1 MLTSRR
7 TSTTI
12 SSPSRLRQ
20 RCYAAPLALGA
31 LALLL
36 SACGGLTKDTSTA
49 ANSNPP
55 TAGNTASTFTA
66 QRISGGSIRLP
77 GARPAVLLFF
87 GVECGGCGPTATAMA
102 AVQADRSTV
111 ADFAAVDMVPGE
123 SVQDIKRF
131 LTTNNATALAFASDS
146 DGSLFTSYGVT
157 SLTTVV
163 ILGPDGRVAYRAIE
177 PSADT
182 IRSELDKVTGR

>member
-12 SSPSRLRQ
+12 SSRSRLRR

-55 TAGNTASTFTA
+55 TAGTTASTFIA
-66 QRISGGSIRLP
+66 QKIGGGSLQLP

-87 GVECGGCGPTATAMA
+87 GVECGGCGPTATALA
-102 AVQADRSTV
+102 EVQADRSAV
-111 ADFAAVDMVPGE
+111 ADFAAVDIVPGE
-123 SVQDIKRF
+123 SIEDIKGF
-131 LTTNNATALAFASDS
+131 LSTNKATSLAFASDS
-146 DGSLFTSYGVT
+146 DGSLFQRYGVT

-163 ILGPDGRVAYRAIE
+163 IVDAGGKVVYRAVE

-182 IRSELDKVTGR
+182 IRSELAKVTG